1 MRHLYKFALEKLLM
15 KTTTLFEDKL
25 APYKDQLLHH
35 PLYHK
40 LNSTKA
46 IQTFMEYHAFAVWD
60 FMSLVKALQRKLTC
74 TELPWV
80 PFGSPATRRLIN
92 EIVWGE
98 ESDVDQF
105 NQPTSH
111 FELYIKAMEEVGA
124 NTAPIKKLV
133 AEIQNGT
140 AWEIAVS
147 EASIPEEIK
156 SFLNF
161 SLKTATQAPVHVVAS
176 VFNYGREDLIPD
188 LFIAIIKDMAQEKG
202 ADFGTLVYYFER
214 HIEVDSG
221 EHGPMAKQ
229 MIKELCGDNTLLWD
243 QANDAAQEALQKR
256 IALWNFID
264 SKI

>member
-1 MRHLYKFALEKLLM
+1 M

-35 PLYHK
+35 PLYYK

-46 IQTFMEYHAFAVWD
+46 IQTFMEYHVFAVWD

-74 TELPWV
+74 TDLPWV
-80 PFGSPATRRLIN
+80 PVGSPSTRRLIN

-105 NQPTSH
+105 NQPASH
-111 FELYIKAMEEVGA
+111 FELYLKAMEEIGA
-124 NTAPIKKLV
+124 DTAPVKNLL

-140 AWEIAVS
+140 PWETAVAKS
-147 EASIPEEIK
+147 SIPDEIK

-161 SLKTATQAPVHVVAS
+161 SLTTATQAPVHVIAS
-176 VFNYGREDLIPD
+176 VFTYGREDLIPD
-188 LFIAIIKDMAQEKG
+188 LFIAIIKEMAEEKG
-202 ADFGTLVYYFER
+202 ANYSTLVYYFER

-221 EHGPMAKQ
+221 EHGPMAQQ
-229 MIKELCGDNTLLWD
+229 MIKELCGDNSQLWE
-243 QANDAAQEALQKR
+243 QANNAAQQALQKR
-256 IALWNFID
+256 ILLWNFID
-264 SKI
+264 NKI

>member
-1 MRHLYKFALEKLLM
+1 M

-35 PLYHK
+35 PLYQK
-40 LNSTKA
+40 LNSTEA
-46 IQTFMEYHAFAVWD
+46 IQTFMEYHVFAVWD
-60 FMSLVKALQRKLTC
+60 FMSLVKALQQKLTC
-74 TELPWV
+74 TDLPWV
-80 PFGSPATRRLIN
+80 PVGSPSTRRLIN

-105 NQPTSH
+105 NQPASH
-111 FELYIKAMEEVGA
+111 FELYLRAMEEIGA
-124 NTAPIKKLV
+124 DTTPMKNVL
-133 AEIQNGT
+133 AEIQNGIAWQT
-140 AWEIAVS
+140 AIN
-147 EASIPEEIK
+147 EASIPTEIK

-161 SLKTATQAPVHVVAS
+161 SLTTATQAPVHVVAS

-188 LFIAIIKDMAQEKG
+188 LFIAIIKEMAQEKG

-221 EHGPMAKQ
+221 EHGPMAQQ
-229 MIKELCGDNTLLWD
+229 MIQELCGDNTHLWD
-243 QANDAAQEALQKR
+243 QANDAAKEALQRR
-256 IALWNFID
+256 ISLWNFID

>member
-1 MRHLYKFALEKLLM
+1 MSHLYKFVVEKLLM
-15 KTTTLFEDKL
+15 KTNTLFEEEL

-40 LNSTKA
+40 LNSTEA
-46 IQTFMEYHAFAVWD
+46 IQTFMEYHVFAVWD

-74 TELPWV
+74 TDLPWI
-80 PFGSPATRRLIN
+80 PIGSPSTRRLIN

-111 FELYIKAMEEVGA
+111 FELYLKAMEEIGA
-124 NTAPIKKLV
+124 NTAPMKKLLS
-133 AEIQNGT
+133 EIQNGT
-140 AWEIAVS
+140 TWETAVN
-147 EASIPEEIK
+147 EASIPDEIK

-161 SLKTATQAPVHVVAS
+161 SLKTATHAPVHVVAS

-202 ADFGTLVYYFER
+202 TDFGTLVYYFER

-229 MIKELCGDNTLLWD
+229 MIQELCGDNNQLWD
-243 QANDAAQEALQKR
+243 QANDAAQEALQNR